1 MRDIG
6 VDEMVKTLPKLNEE
20 RSGSLEGQITYE
32 EAAKA
37 LKNMKNDKSPGT
49 DGMTVNFFKFF
60 WKDLGDFIIKSLNE
74 GFEKGK
80 MSITQREGI
89 ITCIPKGDKPREF
102 LKNWRPISLLN
113 VVYKIGS
120 ACIANRIKKVLPE
133 LIHEDQT
140 GFVPGRYI
148 GDNLRLLYDIIDYL
162 QKENLPGL
170 LISIAFEKAFDSV
183 DWTFMEKVLKHFGF
197 GRDITRWVSAFY
209 NDIRSS
215 IIVNGQASSSFIIE
229 RGCRQ
234 GDPISPYL
242 FVLCAEIL
250 AGQIREET
258 NIKAIKIEDTE
269 FKISQFADDTTFLL
283 EGDRNSFEKLFDI
296 LNEFGEIS
304 GLKLNAEKTNNIWL
318 GSLKNSD
325 ARWLPHLK
333 MTWNPP
339 KFKIL
344 GLWFTNNFEE
354 MEKINTR
361 DKYLETKKLFNCWAR
376 RSTTP
381 IGRVVILKSI
391 ILSKLIYLWIMLP
404 NPPDEII
411 NEIQKKCYE
420 FVWDGKK
427 DKIKRST
434 TIHHT
439 KKGGINIPDIKTYIK
454 SLKLTW
460 INNFFNNGTGKWKVI

>member
-1 MRDIG
+1 
-6 VDEMVKTLPKLNEE
+6 MVKTLPKLNEE
-20 RSGSLEGQITYE
+20 RSGSLEGLITYE

-37 LKNMKNDKSPGT
+37 LKSMKNDKSPGT

-60 WKDLGDFIIKSLNE
+60 WKDLGEFIIKSLNE

-133 LIHEDQT
+133 LIHDDQT

-170 LISIAFEKAFDSV
+170 LVSIDFEKAFDSV

-197 GRDITRWVSAFY
+197 GKDIIRWVTAFY

-242 FVLCAEIL
+242 FILCAEIL
-250 AGQIREET
+250 AGQIREEK
-258 NIKAIKIEDTE
+258 NIKAIKIDDTE
-269 FKISQFADDTTFLL
+269 YKISQFADDTTFLL

-296 LNEFGEIS
+296 LNKFGEVS
-304 GLKLNAEKTNNIWL
+304 GLKLNAEKTNNVWL
-318 GSLKNSD
+318 GSLRNSD
-325 ARWLPHLK
+325 TRWLPHLN

-344 GLWFTNNFEE
+344 GLWFTNNLDE

-361 DKYLETKKLFNCWAR
+361 DKYLETKKLFNCWAN

-391 ILSKLIYLWIMLP
+391 ILSKLLYLLIIYLTHQMTLLRNCKKML
-404 NPPDEII
+404 
-411 NEIQKKCYE
+411 
-420 FVWDGKK
+420 
-427 DKIKRST
+427 
-434 TIHHT
+434 
-439 KKGGINIPDIKTYIK
+439 
-454 SLKLTW
+454 
-460 INNFFNNGTGKWKVI
+460 